1 MGVDLRKN
9 LEEAL
14 AAFDWEDQR
23 GPLSAHA
30 PEMEQKIARK
40 AEPEVNVVSDLR
52 KDLEFALTFI

>member
-1 MGVDLRKN
+1 MKGNHMGVHLRKN

-30 PEMEQKIARK
+30 PEMEQKIAGK
-40 AEPEVNVVSDLR
+40 AEPEVNVVSD
-52 KDLEFALTFI
+52 